1 MSERRA
7 DCGAALRLLHVGIL
21 VESIFWWCA
30 ESGDTLFLMA
40 NKPLFLQQ

>member
-40 NKPLFLQQ
+40 NNQWC